1 MMMAQL
7 HLADLPD
14 RAALHDLL
22 AGALKLPDYYG
33 RNLDALYDIL
43 TERGEQTILWIYPD
57 EATDARLNGYLTAL
71 LNTLQDAAAE
81 NPSLSLCIVDAQEDV

>member
-22 AGALKLPDYYG
+22 VGALKLPDYYG
-33 RNLDALYDIL
+33 RNLDALY
-43 TERGEQTILWIYPD
+43 
-57 EATDARLNGYLTAL
+57 
-71 LNTLQDAAAE
+71 
-81 NPSLSLCIVDAQEDV
+81 EDRKSVV